1 LFYALKHLYDYANPS
16 QKVLF
21 RHSLIGD
28 ERARFLILQAIAEE
42 DKDTLKVFGK
52 FPLAFEN
59 LHRMRTL
66 QREIVHRF
74 AKEFEKEILQRTKS
88 MGEGSK
94 Q

>member
-1 LFYALKHLYDYANPS
+1 
-16 QKVLF
+16 
-21 RHSLIGD
+21 
-28 ERARFLILQAIAEE
+28 
-42 DKDTLKVFGK
+42 
-52 FPLAFEN
+52 
-59 LHRMRTL
+59 MRTV